1 MKGIENLM
9 HYLYETKKYDMNAL
23 FTSLPSV
30 KKTKK
35 DKEICLKQ
43 GSKKLFHQFNLNRYS
58 FTEVR
63 KLIVHILGYSFPCL

>member
-9 HYLYETKKYDMNAL
+9 HYLDETKKYDMNAL

-35 DKEICLKQ
+35 DKEICLKTRKWKTV
-43 GSKKLFHQFNLNRYS
+43 SSIQFEQIFVYWGQEADCTYFR
-58 FTEVR
+58 
-63 KLIVHILGYSFPCL
+63 I

>member
-9 HYLYETKKYDMNAL
+9 HYLDETKKYDMNAL

-35 DKEICLKQ
+35 DKEICLK
-43 GSKKLFHQFNLNRYS
+43 
-58 FTEVR
+58 TR
-63 KLIVHILGYSFPCL
+63 K